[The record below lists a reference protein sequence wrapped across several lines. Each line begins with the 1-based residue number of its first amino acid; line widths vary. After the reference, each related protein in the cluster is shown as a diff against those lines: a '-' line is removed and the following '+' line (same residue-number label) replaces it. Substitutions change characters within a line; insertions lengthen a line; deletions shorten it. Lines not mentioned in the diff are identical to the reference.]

1 MQSWL
6 IALPLL
12 LLRAADRGSLARR
25 LIVLA
30 LAVALALA
38 ALASPTRAVSDLL
51 PDLGMDAP

>member
-30 LAVALALA
+30 LALA
-38 ALASPTRAVSDLL
+38 ALALPTRAVSDLL